1 MRKIEPDDLKPL
13 PRHVQWWRRT
23 ASRRREALVAFKAM
37 VGTLASLAVSVVGAT
52 LVAYGV
58 WSVYAPAGYVMGGML
73 VFALQWSHEKDREA
87 KR

>member
-1 MRKIEPDDLKPL
+1 
-13 PRHVQWWRRT
+13 
-23 ASRRREALVAFKAM
+23 M
-37 VGTLASLAVSVVGAT
+37 VGTLVSLAVSVLGAT

-58 WSVYAPAGYVMGGML
+58 WTVYPPAGYVVAGIA